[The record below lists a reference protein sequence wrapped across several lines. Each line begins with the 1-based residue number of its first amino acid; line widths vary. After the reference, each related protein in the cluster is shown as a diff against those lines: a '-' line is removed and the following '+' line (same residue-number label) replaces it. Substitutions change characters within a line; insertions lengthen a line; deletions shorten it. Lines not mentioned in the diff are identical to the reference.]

1 MKEMKELINKLNQY
15 SYEYYTLG
23 KPTVTDATYDTL
35 YDKLVNLEKETGVIL
50 SNSPTQKVGGEVL
63 SNLTKITHKYPML
76 SLDKCHSAE
85 EVLEFANGKD
95 VVALFKLDGLTTDIV
110 EDEFGQLKSG
120 ATRGNGTIGELI
132 THNVKTYKNVP
143 LKSKAT
149 GKEVHIIGES
159 IMDYNTFNKINY
171 ELPPDVEKFKH
182 PRNLCSGSVR
192 QLDSSICKKRNI
204 QFYGYIVEGIDFK
217 YKMEQLDF
225 IKELGFDVC
234 DHRLITK
241 DNLNKEYI
249 ENIFDEF
256 KEIAKQKSIPI
267 DGVVFMYNDIEYGKS
282 LGRTVKFPKHSIA
295 YKYEDDLQ
303 ETTIT
308 NIRWQIGRTGVIT
321 PVADFETVEIDGTD
335 VSKATLNNIS
345 ILKELN
351 LNIGSR
357 VTVKK
362 ANMIIPQI
370 VDNITK
376 DTDILIDIPSKVEG
390 HDTEIRQSSTKDGIK
405 EFLYLKDNNNNIVL
419 TKSISHYCNR
429 DAMNIVGLSEK
440 SIEKFIEKGFIK
452 SILDIYSLD
461 KYKKEIIHM
470 EGFGLKSYNKL
481 IDSIEKSKQCK
492 LENFIYAL
500 GIPNVGL
507 QTAKDICKYFNND
520 IDRIIVS
527 DKTEYMRISGIG
539 ESVADSIVNYFIKTK
554 NVNFINSLI
563 NQLSFIKDNPK
574 ENNNILLEGKTFV
587 ITGKVHI
594 YKNRNEIKD
603 IIESLG
609 GKVSG
614 SVSSKTDYLI
624 NNDINSNSGKNKTA
638 KELNI
643 PIISE
648 EQFVELIK

>member
-35 YDKLVNLEKETGVIL
+35 YDKLVKLEKETGVIL

-85 EVLEFANGKD
+85 EVIQFANGKD
-95 VVALFKLDGLTTDIV
+95 IVALFKLDGLTTDIV

-217 YKMEQLDF
+217 YKMDQLAF

-234 DHRLITK
+234 EHRLITK

-440 SIEKFIEKGFIK
+440 TIEKFIEKGFIK

-574 ENNNILLEGKTFV
+574 ENNNVSLNGKTFV